1 MIYFFLFL
9 NSHQNFNSFIYFY
22 QIPNINI
29 RLFYTIMKSKL
40 IAENV
45 DDSLTFINLVLTL
58 L

>member
-1 MIYFFLFL
+1 MIYFFLLL
-9 NSHQNFNSFIYFY
+9 NSRQNFNSFIYFY

-29 RLFYTIMKSKL
+29 RLFYTIMKSEL
-40 IAENV
+40 IEENV

>member
-1 MIYFFLFL
+1 MIYFFLLL
-9 NSHQNFNSFIYFY
+9 NSRQNFNSFIYFY

-29 RLFYTIMKSKL
+29 RLFYTIMKSEL